1 MSWNILILVG
11 KGCLIQVY
19 SQNVFPS
26 TQKYAK
32 SLSRGYAI
40 QFIQNRKWKFL
51 IGKLNRPKYWII
63 SVIFGSL
70 TFNMLLLIPETG
82 NCMPKACLRQ
92 FLYALY
98 AFFRVI
104 FGVKEATLTQT
115 DGDVVVLLAQET
127 YAAQAYISCLCVRTH
142 LNWRK
147 ACVRIGFHFPA
158 NTIEQVTSMLLFL
171 LESVQ

>member
-1 MSWNILILVG
+1 MKISALG
-11 KGCLIQVY
+11 KI
-19 SQNVFPS
+19 
-26 TQKYAK
+26 K
-32 SLSRGYAI
+32 SS
-40 QFIQNRKWKFL
+40 
-51 IGKLNRPKYWII
+51 KYWNI

-158 NTIEQVTSMLLFL
+158 NTIGQVTSMLLFL
-171 LESVQ
+171 YSQYSRECMELISVTYETVLKSNTTYYL